1 MSTARLWSIAGVAVA
16 AGLVAGNG
24 LGPLS
29 NDPHETYLDC
39 LTGSYEVSQLS
50 GGQMIMEA
58 YAKCRTAETGYA
70 AYLNGQDIAGPRL
83 LEVVAR
89 VNEAAFARYRGLE
102 LHETRGCFDRARAG
116 LPVS

>member
-39 LTGSYEVSQLS
+39 LTSSYEVSQLS

-58 YAKCRTAETGYA
+58 YAKCRVAETGYA
-70 AYLNGQDIAGPRL
+70 AYLNNRDIAGPRL

>member
-1 MSTARLWSIAGVAVA
+1 MSNTRLWSIAGVALA

-24 LGPLS
+24 LGPPGS
-29 NDPHETYLDC
+29 DPHDTYLDC
-39 LTGSYEVSQLS
+39 LMNSYEVSQLG

-58 YAKCRTAETGYA
+58 YAKCRTAEAGYS
-70 AYLNGQDIAGPRL
+70 AYLNEQDIAGPRL

-89 VNEAAFARYRGLE
+89 VNEAAFARYRSLE

-116 LPVS
+116 LPMS

>member
-1 MSTARLWSIAGVAVA
+1 MSTTRLWSIAGVALA

-24 LGPLS
+24 LGPMS
-29 NDPHETYLDC
+29 NDPHDTYLDC
-39 LTGSYEVSQLS
+39 LMNSYEDSQL
-50 GGQMIMEA
+50 GGSQMIMEA
-58 YAKCRTAETGYA
+58 YTKCRMAETRYS
-70 AYLNGQDIAGPRL
+70 AYLNKQEIAGPRL

>member
-1 MSTARLWSIAGVAVA
+1 MANTRLWSIAGVALA

-24 LGPLS
+24 LGPPGS
-29 NDPHETYLDC
+29 DPHDAYLGC
-39 LTGSYEVSQLS
+39 LTNSYEASRLS

-58 YAKCRTAETGYA
+58 YAKCRTAETEYA
-70 AYLNGQDIAGPRL
+70 AYLNQRDIAGPRL

-116 LPVS
+116 LPMS